1 MAQVKQLRK
10 TLKVGAVVFAMS
22 AALLLVAP
30 SVFLKLLDLPS
41 TSALEWSMRMI
52 AITLFALVGN
62 MWSVA
67 ARGSQESVLYS
78 AQVMLVAATA
88 LGVLTL
94 MIPVKLGLF
103 TIAYAC
109 VGFGFGL
116 TYLIFLL
123 RKTS

>member
-1 MAQVKQLRK
+1 MAAEKRVRT
-10 TLKVGAVVFAMS
+10 TLKVGATVFALS

-30 SVFLKLLDLPS
+30 AVFLELLLLPAN
-41 TSALEWSMRMI
+41 TELEWSMRMI

-67 ARGSQESVLYS
+67 TRGNETSVLFS
-78 AQVMLVAATA
+78 AKVMCLAATA

-94 MIPVKLGLF
+94 LIPVELGFF
-103 TIAYAC
+103 TLVYAG
-109 VGFGFGL
+109 VGFGFGI

-123 RKTS
+123 QKN